1 MNNEFELLKLSKEII
16 EALNKENILTPTPI
30 QKESIPLLLEGHD
43 LIGGAQTGTGKTF
56 AYSIPLI
63 ENIDKTSRFVKA
75 LILCP
80 TRELSLQVKNEIDK
94 LLVNFKLSSCAIYG
108 GESYVIQNKKLKAK
122 PDIIIGTPGRIIDQL
137 NKGNIDFSN
146 VSYLVLDEA
155 DEMLKMGFEEDLE
168 TILNKVPTNR
178 QTALFSATLPPF
190 IEKIATKY
198 MNNPLSVQIEAK
210 QLTVD
215 AIDQQVYYCKKDSKR
230 DLVVRLLDY
239 YEFKHIMIFCNTKA
253 MVDEL
258 LVFLQNEG
266 YRVEGLHGD
275 LKQALRDRVM
285 SQFRSGSVDILLCTD
300 VAARGIDIDDIDC
313 VINFDIPNE
322 NELYVHRIG
331 RTARAGRSGT
341 SITLATSRGASRIRD
356 LEKFTNST
364 MTPHEIPSIDKIR
377 ENHQKKLYFSIKEA
391 IENNKENKDFDK
403 MIMKFSKES
412 NDPIPLIRGLI
423 AMAFEKYKKEYPEV
437 LTFNS
442 SRGKNDSKQKGRQKK
457 ESPRGKD
464 GRLKKEK
471 KQSGFSVIEVNLGE
485 ADKVKPNL
493 LVNTLHDELKIHR
506 EHFGKIQT
514 DKTRT
519 YFEVNSEAIRFFNTD
534 KKVKLANKTLS
545 FRLVDKKLR

>member
-1 MNNEFELLKLSKEII
+1 MNNEFELLNLSKEII
-16 EALNKENILTPTPI
+16 DALNKENILVPTPI
-30 QKESIPLLLEGHD
+30 QKESIPLLKEGND

-63 ENIDKTSRFVKA
+63 ENIDKTNRFVKA

-190 IEKIATKY
+190 IKKIATKY
-198 MNNPLSVQIEAK
+198 MNNPLSIQIEAK

-423 AMAFEKYKKEYPEV
+423 AMAFEKYKKKYPEV
-437 LTFNS
+437 LTFSS

-457 ESPRGKD
+457 DSPRGKD
-464 GRLKKEK
+464 GRLKREK

-519 YFEVNSEAIRFFNTD
+519 YFEVNSEAIRFFNSD